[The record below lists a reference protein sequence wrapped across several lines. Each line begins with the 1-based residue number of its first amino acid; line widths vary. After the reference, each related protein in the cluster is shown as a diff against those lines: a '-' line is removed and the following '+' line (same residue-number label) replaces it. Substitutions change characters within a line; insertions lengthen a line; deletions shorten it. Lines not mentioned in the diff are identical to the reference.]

1 MKRVLLCLLAVVC
14 ICPAAPKPK
23 LIVTVV
29 VDQFRYDYLTRF
41 QAEYSGG
48 FHQLLTR
55 GAVFTNARYNHV
67 PAVTA
72 VGHSTILSGA
82 IPSISGIVANEWF
95 DPDENAHVTSV
106 SDPETRLVGGKDGEG
121 SSPHRMLVDT
131 IGDELKFAGQGKP
144 RVIGISLKDRSAI
157 LPAGHAADA
166 AYWFDVATG
175 NFVTSTYYLKEL
187 PAWAREFNAARSP
200 DKLKGVVWLGHKLT
214 VDPAKLYT
222 ALESTPYGNE
232 LVEAFAE
239 RAVEAEQLGKH
250 DGTDLLTVSFSS
262 NDYVGHAYGPESP
275 EARDTAIR
283 TDQLLGKLLGVVD
296 RQAGAANVLV
306 VFTAD
311 HGAPPMPEANHA
323 RHMPGGR
330 ILPLQIK
337 ETVQTALAAKF
348 GAGDWVAGN
357 WDLAVY
363 LNRRLIAQKG
373 LDRAEV
379 EKEAARALAAMPHIF
394 RVYTLDQVARGETL
408 HDEVTQRV
416 VNGFNLRRGPDLEL
430 IPDPYWMATAGKGIT
445 HAAPFSYDV
454 HVPVIF
460 MGPGI
465 KPGRYNGTI
474 LVNDIA
480 PTLATMLDIE
490 TPSGSVGRVLT
501 EMMVE

>member
-1 MKRVLLCLLAVVC
+1 M
-14 ICPAAPKPK
+14 
-23 LIVTVV
+23 
-29 VDQFRYDYLTRF
+29 
-41 QAEYSGG
+41 
-48 FHQLLTR
+48 
-55 GAVFTNARYNHV
+55 
-67 PAVTA
+67 
-72 VGHSTILSGA
+72 
-82 IPSISGIVANEWF
+82 
-95 DPDENAHVTSV
+95 
-106 SDPETRLVGGKDGEG
+106 
-121 SSPHRMLVDT
+121 
-131 IGDELKFAGQGKP
+131 
-144 RVIGISLKDRSAI
+144 
-157 LPAGHAADA
+157 
-166 AYWFDVATG
+166 
-175 NFVTSTYYLKEL
+175 
-187 PAWAREFNAARSP
+187 
-200 DKLKGVVWLGHKLT
+200 VWLGHKLT

-232 LVEAFAE
+232 LIEAFAE

-330 ILPLQIK
+330 ILPGQIK
-337 ETVQTALAAKF
+337 EAVQTALAAKF

-408 HDEVTQRV
+408 HDEITQRV